1 VKKVGIEEQNMPPG
15 SNIVKSHPHPES
27 TIPLALFLPP
37 HGAGIKP
44 QIRRRCVKKMFP
56 SPLALKPRFFSVARC
71 RFAIRNSRPSPPWRS
86 CILLV
91 SEKSPSRWFVNPR
104 VVEVPADAE
113 RMAISA
119 DTLPQENV

>member
-1 VKKVGIEEQNMPPG
+1 MGIEEQNMPPV
-15 SNIVKSHPHPES
+15 SNTVKNIPCPCLPNPHLP
-27 TIPLALFLPP
+27 FLPP
-37 HGAGIKP
+37 HGAGMKA

-56 SPLALKPRFFSVARC
+56 SPLALKHRLLIVARC
-71 RFAIRNSRPSPPWRS
+71 RFAIRNSRPSPPRRS

-104 VVEVPADAE
+104 VVEMPAAAY

-119 DTLPQENV
+119 DTLPKENT